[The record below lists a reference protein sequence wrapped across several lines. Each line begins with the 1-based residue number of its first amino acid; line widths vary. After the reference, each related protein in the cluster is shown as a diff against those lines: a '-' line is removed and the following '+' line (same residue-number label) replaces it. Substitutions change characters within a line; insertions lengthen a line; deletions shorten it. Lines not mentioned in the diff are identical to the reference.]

1 MEGWERKFKY
11 EYESIMHY
19 EDTAFGKTHG
29 SITMEATDG
38 RRIPRTEEITQ
49 VCVLHRPPAWKLRR
63 IKPLETTLPLKLSV
77 LASQVL

>member
-19 EDTAFGKTHG
+19 EDTAFGKPHG

-38 RRIPRTEEITQ
+38 RRIPRNRDITQ
-49 VCVLHRPPAWKLRR
+49 VGVLHRHPERTLRR
-63 IKPLETTLPLKLSV
+63 IKPLEITLPLKLSV
-77 LASQVL
+77 LASQLL